1 MKVLLLAYLHK
12 NSSCAVH
19 EHAFVLRNLSFRIL
33 GVLPI
38 INIFDILYVL
48 MNKTR
53 SFTKIKFSSALQVY

>member
-19 EHAFVLRNLSFRIL
+19 EHAFVLGNLSFRIL

-38 INIFDILYVL
+38 MNIFDILHHVL
-48 MNKTR
+48 MYT
-53 SFTKIKFSSALQVY
+53 TA